1 MRVSLFMLI
10 CAGSIAIVGQLEAQE
25 VRRQVQTVDLKLS
38 ATATMDT
45 IGEDLAALDASHAQM
60 VESAESLSS
69 LFAQLSAGLENV
81 AGRAGDLQ
89 RATRERTSTAR
100 PQSELLSAI
109 SEMSELQARLEME
122 MLALQNAMQMESR
135 RYQTISNALKVRHDA
150 AMASIR
156 NMK

>member
-10 CAGSIAIVGQLEAQE
+10 CAGSLAIVGQLEAQE
-25 VRRQVQTVDLKLS
+25 VRRQVQTADLKLR

-45 IGEDLAALDASHAQM
+45 IGEDLAALDASQAKM
-60 VESAESLSS
+60 VESAESLAS
-69 LFAQLSAGLENV
+69 LYAQLSAGLENV
-81 AGRAGDLQ
+81 VRHAADLE

-100 PQSELLSAI
+100 PQGELLSAI
-109 SEMSELQARLEME
+109 SEMSEMQARLEME

-135 RYQTISNALKVRHDA
+135 RFQTISNAVKARHDA
-150 AMASIR
+150 AMSSIR